1 MQLLCLHCVPRGR
14 IACLCGV
21 ACMRRLHAVQ
31 RMFACHTSLAT
42 RLNRRSLTLPTCMRV
57 QGAGGGCCR
66 RQGAADMC
74 SDHDDSR
81 AR

>member
-14 IACLCGV
+14 VACLCGV

-42 RLNRRSLTLPTCMRV
+42 RLNRRSLTA
-57 QGAGGGCCR
+57 AGLHARAGR
-66 RQGAADMC
+66 RRRMLQAPG
-74 SDHDDSR
+74 SGRHVL
-81 AR
+81 